1 MAAVFRRILTPIRV
15 RAIRDGLS
23 VLGVIALVWVVLY
36 AHPDDVHAYWSFSP
50 ADPYSSSIG
59 GANAFLYSPVAALVA
74 LPFHLLPFEVV
85 RLLLVAVDVAC
96 LLYLAG
102 PWGFSL
108 LALPPIFADVAAGN
122 IHILLGTAIA
132 VGFRYPATW
141 AFVLLTKV
149 TPGVGVL
156 WFAVRREWR
165 NLALAGGVTA
175 ALGLASA
182 MLLPGW
188 WPAWIATLR
197 SSTGSVVTA
206 PVLTNAPLVA
216 RLVASAAIVTW
227 GALTGRRWTVALAA
241 TLALPAVWVMGSSML
256 IGAIPYPRLRP
267 AVHDLRRSARRAS
280 GSWPPRW
287 WRQRVS

>member
-1 MAAVFRRILTPIRV
+1 MAAAFARILTPIRV

-50 ADPYSSSIG
+50 ADPYNSSIG
-59 GANAFLYSPVAALVA
+59 GVNAFLYSPVAALVA
-74 LPFHLLPFEVV
+74 LPFHLLPFGVV
-85 RLLLVAVDVAC
+85 RLLLVVADVAC
-96 LLYLAG
+96 LLYLARS
-102 PWGFSL
+102 WGFAL
-108 LALPPIFADVAAGN
+108 LALPPVFADVAAGN

-165 NLALAGGVTA
+165 NLALAAGVTV
-175 ALGLASA
+175 ALTVASA
-182 MLLPGW
+182 MLVPGW

-206 PVLTNAPLVA
+206 PVLTTAPLVV
-216 RLVASAAIVTW
+216 RLAASAVLVVW
-227 GALTGRRWTVALAA
+227 GGWSGRRWTVPLAA
-241 TLALPAVWVMGSSML
+241 VLALPAVWVMGSSML
-256 IGAIPYPRLRP
+256 IGAIPYPR
-267 AVHDLRRSARRAS
+267 RRRLTPKTAAS
-280 GSWPPRW
+280 GTLDQETR
-287 WRQRVS
+287 